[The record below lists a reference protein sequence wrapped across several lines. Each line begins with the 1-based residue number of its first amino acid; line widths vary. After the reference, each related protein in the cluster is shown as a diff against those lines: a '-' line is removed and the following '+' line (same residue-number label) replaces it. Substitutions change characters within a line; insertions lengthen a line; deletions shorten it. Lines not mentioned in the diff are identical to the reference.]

1 MAKTT
6 TLVQRPVVDAIAGL
20 PGFVVALDIG
30 AMRTRICCMRMWMT
44 MELRLVATVAGNE
57 LLDSSITPLIYSGF
71 QEALAK
77 IIKQNADYGGQIK

>member
-44 MELRLVATVAGNE
+44 MELRLVAGNE

>member
-1 MAKTT
+1 
-6 TLVQRPVVDAIAGL
+6 
-20 PGFVVALDIG
+20 
-30 AMRTRICCMRMWMT
+30 MWMT